1 MRNGELMGSRLAC
14 VALLIMLVTS
24 TVAEEGGRSPSQ
36 ADAAEHGA
44 DPAIVQAGS
53 MAALKMA
60 ENELA
65 MTADRLARLEQDA
78 RHSATP
84 PDAQALADLE
94 RARGDL
100 ARAKADLEA
109 ARVAM
114 QPKRRADDPLA
125 ITIRPVKR
133 AFTAGDT
140 LEFVATLK
148 NRGPK
153 PITLMRPAWPAFWTT
168 VCKAADGAAYASYFL
183 GQEEKQQAMRD
194 WNALPN
200 FELQPGDSQDVT
212 VGFAGQIWRL
222 HDEPE
227 STVMNETVNL
237 AALPGR
243 YSIQMTHGIAAPGI
257 GMIPHWSG
265 VLTSEAVEFEIVN
278 ARPRPE
284 AVAPAAVAKGL
295 WRQPIA
301 AVKAAQA
308 IAFSPDA
315 RRVALVADQKV
326 LVFDPKLGELVPL
339 ATGDDEPL
347 SVAFSPDGRWLATGG
362 HREMRVW
369 DVPTGKM
376 VRSLPSKVEGETYL
390 DGPFCRFLSAGR
402 LARYGSSCVG
412 VWDFE
417 SFDTPER
424 IFKFLF
430 SHACVVAPDGE
441 RLLTTAGGS
450 VRVWAA
456 ATGKKLDE
464 MPLNGTEIRHL
475 ALSGDG
481 MRLAS
486 SGHGFD
492 MSPQVR
498 DLATGKRLAKFA
510 LPGRAMI
517 SLLLS
522 PDGRTLVTFANEEA
536 NGRTGGRQRPA
547 SLVARVWDVTAE
559 KHRGRLPGSV
569 TAVAFV
575 PDGTLAV
582 AGPDGVRFWDVEA
595 GCDHS
600 NPAQKLIASDPPQA
614 EGRGFAPVE

>member
-1 MRNGELMGSRLAC
+1 MNEMRNGELMGSRLAC
-14 VALLIMLVTS
+14 VALLIMLVTPM
-24 TVAEEGGRSPSQ
+24 VAEEGGRSPSQ

-60 ENELA
+60 GNELA

-109 ARVAM
+109 ARVAL
-114 QPKRRADDPLA
+114 QPKPRADDPLA

-183 GQEEKQQAMRD
+183 GQEEKQQAMRG

-200 FELQPGDSQDVT
+200 VELQPGDSQDVP

-227 STVMNETVNL
+227 STVMNETVTL

-315 RRVALVADQKV
+315 RRMALVADQTV
-326 LVFDPKLGELVPL
+326 LVLDPKLGELVPL

-347 SVAFSPDGRWLATGG
+347 SVAFSPDGRWLATAG
-362 HREMRVW
+362 HREM
-369 DVPTGKM
+369 
-376 VRSLPSKVEGETYL
+376 
-390 DGPFCRFLSAGR
+390 
-402 LARYGSSCVG
+402 
-412 VWDFE
+412 
-417 SFDTPER
+417 
-424 IFKFLF
+424 
-430 SHACVVAPDGE
+430 
-441 RLLTTAGGS
+441 
-450 VRVWAA
+450 RVWAA

-510 LPGRAMI
+510 LPGSAMI

-547 SLVARVWDVTAE
+547 SLVARVWDVAAE

-600 NPAQKLIASDPPQA
+600 NPEQKLIASDPPRA
-614 EGRGFAPVE
+614 EGRGFPPVE